1 MYRPGCA
8 GRIRDSGEKI
18 MAIATGTV
26 RSAGERRFFAWGAAV
41 IALVAF
47 GGFAR
52 TYYLKVAFGTPT
64 LTMLVHA
71 HAALMTAWVILFVTQ
86 TRLVAAQRTDLHRRL
101 GVFGAILLVLIVVVG
116 VDTAIESARR
126 GLTPTDMPPL
136 MFLVIPLGTVFVF
149 AVLAGAA
156 ILYRRRS
163 DVHKRLM
170 LLATLTIL
178 TPAIARIPWEPFRA
192 MGPPLFLGITDACVL
207 TFVAYDTWR
216 NRRLHPA
223 LLWGTLFFLV
233 SQPLRILLAHTTA
246 WMQFATWVTS

>member
-1 MYRPGCA
+1 
-8 GRIRDSGEKI
+8 
-18 MAIATGTV
+18 MATTANVSRG
-26 RSAGERRFFAWGAAV
+26 AGERRFFAWGAAV
-41 IALVAF
+41 IVLVAF

-52 TYYLKVAFGTPT
+52 TYYLKLAFDTPA
-64 LTMLVHA
+64 LTTLVHA
-71 HAALMTAWVILFVTQ
+71 HALVMTAWVLLFVTQ

-101 GVFGAILLVLIVVVG
+101 GVFGVLLLVLIVAIG
-116 VDTAIESARR
+116 VETAIASARR

-136 MFLVIPLGTVFVF
+136 MFLVIPLGTVVVF

-156 ILYRRRS
+156 VLYRRRS
-163 DVHKRLM
+163 DIHKRLM

-192 MGPPLFLGITDACVL
+192 MGPPLFLAVTDTCVL
-207 TFVAYDTWR
+207 AFVAYDTWK

-233 SQPLRILLAHTTA
+233 SQPLRMMLAHTAA
-246 WMQFATWVTS
+246 WTQFATWLTS